1 MDKEKGFNGRGEE
14 RGDGRAKK
22 GDVTNNKKHTIQQ
35 TGKLT
40 TANKKQSKKRQ
51 KKKKTNGGKKIN
63 FAYVTI
69 TSLLV
74 VKKLPVWT
82 R

>member
-1 MDKEKGFNGRGEE
+1 MDKEKGYNGRGEE

-40 TANKKQSKKRQ
+40 TANKKQLKKRR
-51 KKKKTNGGKKIN
+51 KKKKPMVGKN
-63 FAYVTI
+63 
-69 TSLLV
+69 
-74 VKKLPVWT
+74 
-82 R
+82 